1 MQWDITYLRNGKF
14 THFFEDTDIYHPV
27 FKITGKT
34 EDAVVSE
41 VKDYISELMMENCF
55 SVEEKQN
62 TLRVFDPSDGETVE
76 TFADIS
82 AQRVYSL
89 VGSDGKAYL
98 SYTPGTLG
106 GHKKLKIYGRLDCPS
121 ANRYVAKGQY
131 ITHRVFFLD
140 EATAIAAGYRPCAVC
155 MRDQYNL
162 WKASQGKSNPLK

>member
-1 MQWDITYLRNGKF
+1 MSPKTTLKTYPVGKRFSTMQWDITYLRNGKF

-62 TLRVFDPSDGETVE
+62 TLRVFDPSDRETVE

-82 AQRVYSL
+82 AQRVS
-89 VGSDGKAYL
+89 
-98 SYTPGTLG
+98 
-106 GHKKLKIYGRLDCPS
+106 
-121 ANRYVAKGQY
+121 
-131 ITHRVFFLD
+131 
-140 EATAIAAGYRPCAVC
+140 
-155 MRDQYNL
+155 
-162 WKASQGKSNPLK
+162 

>member
-1 MQWDITYLRNGKF
+1 MQWDITYLRNG
-14 THFFEDTDIYHPV
+14 TLIHFFEDEDIYHPV
-27 FKITGKT
+27 FKVTGQT

-76 TFADIS
+76 TFADIKV
-82 AQRVYSL
+82 QRVYSL
-89 VGSDGKAYL
+89 LGTDGSTYL
-98 SYTPGTLG
+98 SCTPGTLG

-121 ANRYVAKGQY
+121 ANRHIAKGQY
-131 ITHRVFFLD
+131 ITHRVFFAD